1 MLSETIKLERIPNSE
16 NIFRISFVNI
26 DNMKTVLHDL
36 QSILDESFSNG
47 AFNYILD
54 LKNLQFPTESLIVLL
69 IEATSRARRL
79 NGDLKLINVSHSAKN
94 NLLTFTP
101 LSYLS
106 MEGDE
111 KYAIEGFQNTRPI
124 IEDLTGPTDDIVEL
138 PIVEKIQENFQE
150 IKREK
155 GYHLRVGN
163 KASYLYNIC
172 DFVTGYAEKAGM
184 IERDIGKTK
193 IAVYEA
199 CLNVIEHA
207 YHSQPNNWIDV
218 WVDFDKQKFTIIIQ
232 DYGLSFEFK
241 KSKRYDVH
249 VAMEERKTGGF
260 GLYIIQRSMD
270 EVDYHADPEHG
281 NQLIMKKYLTD
292 FT

>member
-1 MLSETIKLERIPNSE
+1 MPTATTKIERIPDSE

-36 QSILDESFSNG
+36 QSNFDESFSNG
-47 AFNYILD
+47 ASNFILD
-54 LKNLQFPTESLIVLL
+54 FKNVQFPTESLIVLL

-94 NLLTFTP
+94 NFLTFTP

-111 KYAIEGFQNTRPI
+111 KYALEGFQDTRPI
-124 IEDLTGPTDDIVEL
+124 IEDLTEPTDDIVEI
-138 PIVEKIQENFQE
+138 PIVEKVQENFSE
-150 IKREK
+150 IKEEK
-155 GYHLRVGN
+155 GYHLRVKN
-163 KASYLYNIC
+163 VASYLYNIC

-184 IERDIGKTK
+184 IDGDIGKTK

-207 YHSQPNNWIDV
+207 DHSQTNNWIDV

-241 KSKRYDVH
+241 KNKGYDVQA
-249 VAMEERKTGGF
+249 AMEGRKTGGF

-270 EVDYHADPEHG
+270 EVDYHADPVHG